1 MVFKEASQ
9 TCKVKNKRSPW
20 SFSPSESF
28 SQSDTIL
35 SFSTGTF
42 TSISGEIIS
51 LSPGGATGQKKL
63 FSWDSS
69 SLPDKEKVAA
79 NYFGKDRA

>member
-1 MVFKEASQ
+1 MVIL
-9 TCKVKNKRSPW
+9 TIWIISPGT
-20 SFSPSESF
+20 PKSF

-63 FSWDSS
+63 FSWEFS

-79 NYFGKDRA
+79 NYFGNDRALVLW